1 MGNRFDLIL
10 FLVFVTAASIFWG
23 RINRIGYS
31 RFITCIVHFIMKYSK
46 MNAELIRSYLVWSIY
61 VLVGLVAAVA
71 LLLTYQVNLLRFL
84 TLDSRHFTLIP
95 LAFIA
100 QNSLTGL
107 MMQLL
112 IVAKPTMNVYLELT
126 SILWVR
132 YTLIMPG
139 IMRVIAPL
147 SAAIVEEVF
156 FRGAVFL
163 VLINRFPQTGAY
175 LPILVCT
182 VLFVVQQ
189 VLQTDTFGQGLIF
202 FIGSTSISI
211 VGCIVTLY
219 TGSFLPTL
227 LCHTAYAFFYLQ
239 LGTSKNWS
247 SLGSIP
253 AMPISN
259 PKIQRSKPRSA
270 YPDF

>member
-1 MGNRFDLIL
+1 MNSRFDLIL
-10 FLVFVTAASIFWG
+10 FLIIVTVASIFWG

-31 RFITCIVHFIMKYSK
+31 KFITSIVHFIMKYSK

-61 VLVGLVAAVA
+61 IFVGLVAAVA
-71 LLLTYQVNLLRFL
+71 LLLVYQVNLLRFL
-84 TLDSRHFTLIP
+84 TLDPRYLTLIP

-112 IVAKPTMNVYLELT
+112 IVAKPTMNVFLELT
-126 SILWVR
+126 TIPWVR

-139 IMRVIAPL
+139 IMRVISPL
-147 SAAIVEEVF
+147 VAAIFEEVF

-163 VLINRFPQTGAY
+163 VLINNFPQTGVY

-189 VLQTDTFGQGLIF
+189 MLQTDTLGQGLILL
-202 FIGSTSISI
+202 IGSTSISI

-227 LCHTAYAFFYLQ
+227 LCHAAYAFFYLQ
-239 LGTSKNWS
+239 LGTSKYWS

-259 PKIQRSKPRSA
+259 PKIQRSKLSSA
-270 YPDF
+270 YRDY

>member
-1 MGNRFDLIL
+1 MDNRFDLIL
-10 FLVFVTAASIFWG
+10 FLIIVTVTSILWG

-31 RFITCIVHFIMKYSK
+31 NLITSVVYFIMKYSR

-61 VLVGLVAAVA
+61 MFVGLVASVV
-71 LLLTYQVNLLRFL
+71 LLLTYRVNLLRFL
-84 TLDSRHFTLIP
+84 TLDPRYFIVIP

-112 IVAKPTMNVYLELT
+112 ILARGTNVFLEVT
-126 SILWVR
+126 RIPWVS
-132 YTLIMPG
+132 YTLMMPR
-139 IMRVIAPL
+139 IMRVSSPL
-147 SAAIVEEVF
+147 GAAIFEEVF

-163 VLINRFPQTGAY
+163 VLINNFPQTGAY

-182 VLFVVQQ
+182 VLFVLQQ
-189 VLQTDTFGQGLIF
+189 VLQTDTFGQALILL
-202 FIGSTSISI
+202 IGSTSIST
-211 VGCIVTLY
+211 VGCITMLY

-227 LCHTAYAFFYLQ
+227 LCHAAYAFFYLR
-239 LGTSKNWS
+239 LAPS
-247 SLGSIP
+247 
-253 AMPISN
+253 MPKST
-259 PKIQRSKPRSA
+259 PKSQRSKPSSA

>member
-1 MGNRFDLIL
+1 
-10 FLVFVTAASIFWG
+10 
-23 RINRIGYS
+23 
-31 RFITCIVHFIMKYSK
+31 

-61 VLVGLVAAVA
+61 IFVGLVEAVA
-71 LLLTYQVNLLRFL
+71 LLLAYQVNLLRFL
-84 TLDSRHFTLIP
+84 TLNARYVTLIP

-100 QNSLTGL
+100 QNSVTGL

-112 IVAKPTMNVYLELT
+112 ILAIPTLNVILELT
-126 SILWVR
+126 SIPWVS

-139 IMRVIAPL
+139 VMRVTSPL
-147 SAAIVEEVF
+147 AAAICEEVF

-163 VLINRFPQTGAY
+163 ILINKFPQTGAY

-189 VLQTDTFGQGLIF
+189 VLQTDTLGQGLILL
-202 FIGSTSISI
+202 IGSTSVSI
-211 VGCIVTLY
+211 IGCITILS

-227 LCHTAYAFFYLQ
+227 LCHAAYAFLYFR
-239 LGTSKNWS
+239 LGTSSPK
-247 SLGSIP
+247 
-253 AMPISN
+253 SN
-259 PKIQRSKPRSA
+259 PKIQRSKPSSA

>member
-1 MGNRFDLIL
+1 MANRLDLIF
-10 FLVFVTAASIFWG
+10 FLIIVTAASIFWG
-23 RINRIGYS
+23 RINRIGFS
-31 RFITCIVHFIMKYSK
+31 KFITSIVHFIMKYSR

-61 VLVGLVAAVA
+61 MFVGLVAAVA
-71 LLLTYQVNLLRFL
+71 LLLTYHVNLLRFL
-84 TLDSRHFTLIP
+84 TLDPRYFALVP

-112 IVAKPTMNVYLELT
+112 IVAKPMLNVFWELT

-132 YTLIMPG
+132 YTLMMPG
-139 IMRVIAPL
+139 TMRVIAPL
-147 SAAIVEEVF
+147 GAAIFEEVF

-163 VLINRFPQTGAY
+163 VLIKNFPQTGAY
-175 LPILVCT
+175 FPILVCT

-189 VLQTDTFGQGLIF
+189 VLQTDTLGQGLILL
-202 FIGSTSISI
+202 IGSTSVSV

-219 TGSFLPTL
+219 LRSFLPTL
-227 LCHTAYAFFYLQ
+227 LCHAAYAVFYLQ
-239 LGTSKNWS
+239 LGTSTNWS

-253 AMPISN
+253 AMPIGN
-259 PKIQRSKPRSA
+259 PTTLRSRSSSA